1 MKTYLSENVGGGLA
15 HTRLEIKPRVVDASV
30 LCGLQIA
37 RLTALLQ

>member
-15 HTRLEIKPRVVDASV
+15 HARLGVKAREVDASL